1 MTDHCLVY
9 NCTVLDDY
17 QNVSR
22 EYADWSVL
30 NEKLNLQV
38 INHYIDNQKALVEQ
52 LRNSE
57 IIVIMRE
64 RTPFTKALLEQL
76 PNLKLLV
83 TSGPRNSAI
92 DVTTATELG
101 IKVCGTCAFKQ
112 PPTELTWAL
121 ILGLS
126 RHLVS
131 ENKQFRESGPW
142 QSSVGLTLS
151 GKTLGLLGLGQ
162 IGERVAKIAQ
172 AFGMNVLA
180 WSENLSDERARE
192 VGVARA
198 TSKADLLKRSDIISL
213 HLIPGIRNAGIIGAA
228 EFALMKPTALFI
240 NTSRAKLVDQEA
252 MYQALVNK
260 QISGAGIDVFDI
272 EPLPL
277 DHKFRALDNLLA
289 TPHLGY
295 VADINYQAYFS
306 GAVANIQ
313 AFIDKK
319 ELKNNLN

>member
-1 MTDHCLVY
+1 MTDNCTVY

-17 QNVSR
+17 QNVSM
-22 EYADWSVL
+22 EYADWSTL
-30 NEKLNLQV
+30 SEKLNLQV
-38 INHYIDNQKALVEQ
+38 VNHYIDNQKALVEQ
-52 LRNSE
+52 LKNSH

-92 DVTTATELG
+92 DITTATELG
-101 IKVCGTCAFKQ
+101 IKVCGTRAFKQ
-112 PPTELTWAL
+112 PPAELTWAL

-126 RHLVS
+126 RHIVS
-131 ENKQFRESGPW
+131 ENRHFRESGPW
-142 QSSVGLTLS
+142 QSTVGITLS
-151 GKTLGLLGLGQ
+151 GKTIGLLGLGK

-172 AFGMNVLA
+172 AFGMSVLA

-192 VGVARA
+192 VGVERA
-198 TSKADLLKRSDIISL
+198 TSKADLLKHSDIISL
-213 HLIPGIRNAGIIGAA
+213 HLIPGVRNIGIIGAA

-240 NTSRAKLVDQEA
+240 NTSRATLVDQEA
-252 MYQALVNK
+252 MYQALINK
-260 QISGAGIDVFDI
+260 LISGAGIDVFDI

-277 DHKFRALDNLLA
+277 EHKFRALDNLLA

-313 AFIDKK
+313 AFIDNKA
-319 ELKNNLN
+319 LKNSLN